1 LTTHLQIDIMLLLF
15 SKVLNMLSK
24 EEFSQVIEKF
34 VRDKKCSYMDAIVL
48 YAEDKGIEIESIALM
63 INKNIK
69 QKLEVEAQDLNY
81 LPKTARL
88 PI

>member
-1 LTTHLQIDIMLLLF
+1 M
-15 SKVLNMLSK
+15 SK
-24 EEFSQVIEKF
+24 EEFSLKIEKF
-34 VRDKKCSYMDAIVL
+34 VSRARCSYLDAIVL
-48 YAEDKGIEIESIALM
+48 FCEENNIEVESAAQML
-63 INKNIK
+63 NTTIK